1 MGSGKSTAGKK
12 LASLM
17 GWTFTDLD
25 KSIGDFAG
33 KSIPEI
39 FEQHGEEYFR
49 KIESELL
56 RNIKAHTNTVI
67 STGGG
72 APCYDDNM
80 DFMLDTGLTIYLKL
94 TPLQLRSRLT
104 GSNDDRPLIKGL
116 GPEELLSYIEKK
128 LSEREEVYSRSEIIV
143 DGFDLDINALI
154 YSIKLKQNDRNS
166 DF

>member
-25 KSIGDFAG
+25 KSIEEFTG

-39 FEQHGEEYFR
+39 FEQNGEKYFR
-49 KIESELL
+49 KIELELL

-80 DFMLDTGLTIYLKL
+80 NFMLETGLTIYLKL
-94 TPLQLRSRLT
+94 TPLQLRSRLA

-128 LSEREEVYSRSEIIV
+128 LSEREEVYSRSEMIV
-143 DGFDLDINALI
+143 DGFDLDINELI
-154 YSIKLKQNDRNS
+154 NRIKLKQNDQ
-166 DF
+166 D